1 MLHSDGDGRISIEGS
16 AAREHLV
23 HDDAKGI
30 HISGR
35 ADDLALSLFGSVVLN
50 STQGHTGGGQTFSV
64 DIFID
69 TGNPEVGEL
78 DGAVTAN
85 QDVLWFNVAVNDAS
99 PVRHSQSQSDIVSND
114 DGAIHSQHPA
124 RA

>member
-16 AAREHLV
+16 AACQHLV
-23 HDDAKGI
+23 HNNTKRI
-30 HISGR
+30 NISGR

-50 STQGHTGGGQTFSV
+50 GTEGHTCGSETFSV

-69 TGNPEVGEL
+69 AGNTEVSEL

-85 QDVLWFNVAVNDAS
+85 QDVLWFDVAVDDAS
-99 PVRHSQSQSDIVSND
+99 PVRRSQSESDIVSND
-114 DGAIHSQHPA
+114 DGTVNSQHTA
-124 RA
+124 